1 MRLRRDGRMGRAT
14 SGETLTETL
23 VALLIST
30 LGILLL
36 TTSIVSAININRAA
50 TARDQDLRSQKQAAE
65 LQYEPAGTGT
75 VTVAVDGKETA
86 VDVTFY
92 GGDDISSYALSTGAG
107 D

>member
-65 LQYEPAGTGT
+65 LQDEPAGTGT